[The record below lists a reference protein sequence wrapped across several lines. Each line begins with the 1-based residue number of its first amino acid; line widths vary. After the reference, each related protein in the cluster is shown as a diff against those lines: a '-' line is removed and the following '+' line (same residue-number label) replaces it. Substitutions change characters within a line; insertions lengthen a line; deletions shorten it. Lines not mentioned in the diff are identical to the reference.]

1 MSKART
7 DMNAED
13 KGLGQTIAA
22 WFAANQWAQTFPEQW
37 AKSYG
42 VKGPHASQ
50 IAFLKQRKLEPRAGF
65 FKGLGEFN
73 RAVAERDLHQVSD
86 ERTKDLLIHG
96 RALTREDGVPFGPM
110 EFLGLYLGIVPI
122 PDWLNNRD
130 QQLLTLQSDIDVW
143 AEGVRLMFSDACMGT
158 FTNAQDY
165 WLKVQKGMGESQD
178 RTLCQQVILGLDKP
192 SADDLVDGTALAGTR
207 DLEELIN
214 NVFRENKG
222 EDLDRVSS
230 LRDVRQ
236 SIQEKVEAL
245 TA

>member
-22 WFAANQWAQTFPEQW
+22 WFAANGWAQTVPHLW
-37 AKSYG
+37 GKAHG

-65 FKGLGEFN
+65 FKGLGDFN
-73 RAVAERDLHQVSD
+73 RAVAENDVLKCDGRLCQ
-86 ERTKDLLIHG
+86 LLLEG
-96 RALTREDGVPFGPM
+96 KALIREDGKPFGPQ
-110 EFLGLYLGIVPI
+110 EFLALYLGIRPI

-130 QQLLTLQSDIDVW
+130 QQLMTLQSDIDVW
-143 AEGVRLMFSDACMGT
+143 AEGVRLMFKDACMGS
-158 FTNAQDY
+158 FTNSEDY
-165 WLKVQKGMGESQD
+165 WKKIQQGMGENQD

-192 SADDLVDGTALAGTR
+192 TADDLVDGTALAGTR

-222 EDLDRVSS
+222 KDLDRVSS

-236 SIQEKVEAL
+236 SIQAKVEAL